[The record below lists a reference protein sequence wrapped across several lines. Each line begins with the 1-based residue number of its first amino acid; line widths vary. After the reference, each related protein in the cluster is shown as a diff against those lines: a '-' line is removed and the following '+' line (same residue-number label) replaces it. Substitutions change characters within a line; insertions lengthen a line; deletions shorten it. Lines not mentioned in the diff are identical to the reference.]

1 MITVTAPTS
10 NIGRQV
16 VDRLLAI
23 DVPLRVIARDP
34 GRLATAVRERVQII
48 EGSHGDP
55 DVLAAALDG
64 TDAVFWLVPAD
75 PRADSVRAAYV
86 EFSQP
91 FVDRLR
97 TSDIARV
104 VGISALGRGVDRNA
118 GFVTATHEVDDLIAG
133 TGVAYRALTL
143 PSFMDNL
150 LRQAQPISAQGVFF
164 TPIDPDRAMPAC
176 ATRDIA
182 DVAATLLV
190 DQSWSG
196 VADRPVLGPEDLS
209 FNDMAAIMSEVLGRP
224 VRCQQIDG
232 AAYTATLMKN
242 GMSEAMAQGM
252 LDMAMAK
259 NAGLDNAEARTPEA
273 TTPTTFGQW
282 CRDVLAP
289 ALASHSDR
297 SHLR

>member
-34 GRLATAVRERVQII
+34 GSLTTAVRERVQVIA
-48 EGSHGDP
+48 GSHGDP
-55 DVLAAALDG
+55 DVVAAALDG
-64 TDAVFWLVPAD
+64 TDAVFWLVPPD
-75 PRADSVRAAYV
+75 PHAASVRTAYV
-86 EFSQP
+86 GFSQP
-91 FVDRLR
+91 FVEQLR
-97 TSDIARV
+97 TSKVARV
-104 VGISALGRGVDRNA
+104 VGVSALGRGVDRNA

-133 TGVAYRALTL
+133 TGVAYRALTM
-143 PSFMDNL
+143 PSFMHNM
-150 LRQAQPISAQGVFF
+150 LRQAQPISQGVFF
-164 TPIDPDRAMPAC
+164 TPIDPDRAMPTC
-176 ATRDIA
+176 ATHDIA

-209 FNDMAAIMSEVLGRP
+209 FNDMAVIMSEILGRP
-224 VRCQQIDG
+224 VRCQQVDG
-232 AAYTATLMKN
+232 ASYKATLMKN

-259 NAGLDNAEARTPEA
+259 NGGLDNAEARTPES

-289 ALASHSDR
+289 ALASHSDE
-297 SHLR
+297 SYLR